1 MYKHLKKINFLKF
14 KNIQWIAGGVVAQIL
29 VFIGDLLTPLGF
41 AHGVLY
47 VPAIFLVLFSDR
59 LIIVWMIAFLGV
71 VGNSLG
77 MFFSNGIIPEVGYQY
92 IILNRI
98 LGYSSII
105 ASAAGATVLL
115 RLYRK
120 NNKSK
125 IALEQTTS
133 LLEVSNNVGGLG
145 GWRVELPGM
154 TSYWSDQ
161 VFKLFGRSPS
171 VIPDISTIISWYAL
185 DYQSLIQKNF
195 NDCINLGNS
204 FDVEVQVI
212 YPNDTHHWVRVV
224 GKAVFDGSRIIG
236 AQGAIQDIDKHK
248 EVQAKIESSREEWRL
263 LAESLPMIVW
273 VTDSQANMSYVNQF
287 TADYMGSD
295 VNALMGN
302 GWLRYVHPDDQ
313 NLVEKLWVDSVGTG
327 MPYLAEFR
335 VRRNDGLWR
344 WHAARAVCVEV
355 SQGVQWYGTAM
366 DMQDFRN
373 AQQERTQLANRLVD
387 TMESVGDAIFVLDR
401 NWIFTYMNRQCE
413 KTLNRSRE
421 ELLHC
426 SVWDAF
432 PEAKGSQFQQE
443 YERCVREGVTVRFDA
458 DYAPLNKHFEVNAYP
473 YDGGVVVYFR
483 DVTEQRRLAMQV
495 QQGQR
500 MESLGHLTG
509 GVAHD
514 FNNLLTVILGN
525 SEILSEQFAESSQER
540 ELLDMIT
547 SAAEKGAEMTQRLLT
562 FARKQVLSPKSI
574 NLNNLLKE
582 ITPLLTR
589 SVGSQFEIKVIEANN
604 ICLTHVDPNQLEMV
618 LLNLVVNAR
627 DAMPSGG
634 HILIETANVYL
645 DDDYAA
651 QYIGLKPG
659 SYVML
664 AVSDTGE
671 GISQENLEH
680 VFEPFFTTKEQGK
693 GTGLGLPM
701 VYGFVKQSNGH
712 IAIYSEKSLG
722 TAVKI
727 YLPCAE
733 EDEHNYPV
741 SHGCQEQLHDGQGR
755 KILLVEDDLQ
765 VRKVSKRQLEMLGYC
780 VTEASNGQEALE
792 FLKRFPEIDLLL
804 TDVIMPGGMSG
815 RELAQKSR
823 ILRPG
828 LPIIFASGYTGNAIV
843 NNENRDVEE
852 LILTKP
858 YFRSQLADKIYQA
871 FKNAGEN
878 I

>member
-1 MYKHLKKINFLKF
+1 
-14 KNIQWIAGGVVAQIL
+14 
-29 VFIGDLLTPLGF
+29 
-41 AHGVLY
+41 
-47 VPAIFLVLFSDR
+47 
-59 LIIVWMIAFLGV
+59 
-71 VGNSLG
+71 
-77 MFFSNGIIPEVGYQY
+77 
-92 IILNRI
+92 
-98 LGYSSII
+98 
-105 ASAAGATVLL
+105 
-115 RLYRK
+115 
-120 NNKSK
+120 
-125 IALEQTTS
+125 
-133 LLEVSNNVGGLG
+133 
-145 GWRVELPGM
+145 
-154 TSYWSDQ
+154 
-161 VFKLFGRSPS
+161 
-171 VIPDISTIISWYAL
+171 
-185 DYQSLIQKNF
+185 
-195 NDCINLGNS
+195 
-204 FDVEVQVI
+204 
-212 YPNDTHHWVRVV
+212 
-224 GKAVFDGSRIIG
+224 
-236 AQGAIQDIDKHK
+236 
-248 EVQAKIESSREEWRL
+248 
-263 LAESLPMIVW
+263 
-273 VTDSQANMSYVNQF
+273 
-287 TADYMGSD
+287 
-295 VNALMGN
+295 
-302 GWLRYVHPDDQ
+302 
-313 NLVEKLWVDSVGTG
+313 
-327 MPYLAEFR
+327 
-335 VRRNDGLWR
+335 
-344 WHAARAVCVEV
+344 
-355 SQGVQWYGTAM
+355 
-366 DMQDFRN
+366 
-373 AQQERTQLANRLVD
+373 
-387 TMESVGDAIFVLDR
+387 
-401 NWIFTYMNRQCE
+401 
-413 KTLNRSRE
+413 
-421 ELLHC
+421 
-426 SVWDAF
+426 
-432 PEAKGSQFQQE
+432 
-443 YERCVREGVTVRFDA
+443 
-458 DYAPLNKHFEVNAYP
+458 
-473 YDGGVVVYFR
+473 
-483 DVTEQRRLAMQV
+483 
-495 QQGQR
+495 

-525 SEILSEQFAESSQER
+525 SEILSEQFAERSQER

-589 SVGSQFEIKVIEANN
+589 SVGSQFEIKVVEANN

-651 QYIGLKPG
+651 QHIGLKPG

-712 IAIYSEKSLG
+712 IAIYSEKNLG

-727 YLPCAE
+727 YLPCAD

-755 KILLVEDDLQ
+755 MILLVEDDSQ
-765 VRKVSKRQLEMLGYC
+765 VRKVSKRQLELLGYC

-843 NNENRDVEE
+843 NNEKTDVEE

-858 YFRSQLADKIYQA
+858 YFRSQLSDKIYQA
-871 FKNAGEN
+871 FKNAGKN